1 MTGTSGSTFWRTAFR
16 TGATIK
22 GQGQNTILDK
32 QGDINKATIKELKGA
47 WCKYEQG
54 EIGLRTL
61 AARFSETLG
70 LENTMAHETA
80 RRMGAELKVKY
91 R

>member
-1 MTGTSGSTFWRTAFR
+1 M
-16 TGATIK
+16 
-22 GQGQNTILDK
+22 
-32 QGDINKATIKELKGA
+32 KGA